1 MYNHIVMTPDFDQI
15 IKESLAELHQRVS
28 DRDAIDKRISQLTK
42 ALRGLAVM
50 LPEKERP
57 QFLDSLKI
65 GRRRGLGLTEMILEI
80 LRDTKEPLSVSDIRN
95 RMEETGFDFT
105 EYSQA
110 ASTIHNTLRRLI
122 DDKRV
127 IPVFSN
133 TTKVLLYKIGAA
145 SRLKQV
151 DGD

>member
-1 MYNHIVMTPDFDQI
+1 MTPDFDQI